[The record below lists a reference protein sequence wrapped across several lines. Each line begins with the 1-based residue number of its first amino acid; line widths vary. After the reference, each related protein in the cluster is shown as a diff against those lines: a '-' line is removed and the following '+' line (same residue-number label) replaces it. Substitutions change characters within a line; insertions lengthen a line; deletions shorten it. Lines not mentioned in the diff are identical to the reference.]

1 MKKSLLITGAA
12 LLVAGSA
19 FAQVKEPT
27 LTKVWKHSTEIESRS
42 AAVYKGTVY
51 VQNGGKLI
59 SWDEKTAEKE
69 VLAKSELAGHA
80 ITCDQAGNI
89 VYSQSKW
96 GTGATN
102 WGFIQ
107 RGQSINFNLDIP
119 TGAAKASSTDSSSRI
134 IGDITSEEGGYM
146 YVGSCAIE
154 KVLMYHLKN
163 MGKENQE
170 ITLKESSAFGLGDFN
185 GNYNVQPMENN
196 VDEISKATNPENLV
210 YVRNRSNMHIYYLNN
225 EGDVVNFAAPKDAYS
240 TCGFDVFVLSDG
252 IKYGIYPLKL
262 NGSYST
268 SFAIVDLAKGNVV
281 AQNATEDAIKSNGTQ
296 YNTLL
301 AEKVSDTKV
310 NIYQFTSKT
319 QVAMYT
325 FEIPEAL
332 TTAIETVD
340 VDANA
345 PVEYYNLQG
354 VKVENPSNGIFIK
367 KQGTKTQKV
376 VL

>member
-19 FAQVKEPT
+19 FAQIEEPT
-27 LTKVWKHSTEIESRS
+27 LKRVWKHSTTIESRS
-42 AAVYKGTVY
+42 AAAYNGTVY
-51 VQNGGKLI
+51 VQNGGKLL
-59 SWDEKTAEKE
+59 SWDKTNNEKE
-69 VLAKSELAGHA
+69 VLEETKLAGHA
-80 ITCDQAGNI
+80 ITCDQVGNI

-96 GTGATN
+96 GAGATD
-102 WGFIQ
+102 WGFIEN
-107 RGQSINFNLDIP
+107 GQSINFTLAIP
-119 TGAAKASSTDSSSRI
+119 TGVSKASSTNSSSRI
-134 IGDITSEEGGYM
+134 IGDITSEKGGYM
-146 YVGSCAIE
+146 YVGNCATE
-154 KVLMYHLKN
+154 KVVMYHLKN
-163 MGKENQE
+163 MGKDNQE
-170 ITLKESSAFGLGDFN
+170 ITLKESSAFGLDNFSGD
-185 GNYNVQPMENN
+185 YNVQPMEN
-196 VDEISKATNPENLV
+196 DIEKLSKATNPENLV
-210 YVRNRSNMHIYYLNN
+210 YVRKRGTKNINYIDKGS
-225 EGDVVNFAAPKDAYS
+225 VANFAAPSGSYS

-252 IKYGIYPLKL
+252 IKYGIYPM
-262 NGSYST
+262 GPTTYST
-268 SFAIVDLAKGNVV
+268 SFAIVDLDKGNVV
-281 AQNATEDAIKSNGTQ
+281 AQNAAEDVINSSGSL

-301 AEKVSDTKV
+301 AEKVSATKV
-310 NIYQFTSKT
+310 NIYQFTNKT

-325 FEIPEAL
+325 FEIPENL

>member
-19 FAQVKEPT
+19 FAQVEEPT
-27 LTKVWKHSTEIESRS
+27 LKRVWKHSTTIESRS
-42 AAVYKGTVY
+42 AAAYNGTVY
-51 VQNGGKLI
+51 VQNKGKLL
-59 SWDEKTAEKE
+59 SWDEKNAEKE
-69 VLAKSELAGHA
+69 VLNDDALTGHA

-89 VYSQSKW
+89 VFTK
-96 GTGATN
+96 GTWKNGAD
-102 WGFIQ
+102 WGFIKD
-107 RGQSINFNLDIP
+107 GIATTFNVSIPEEANLSNA
-119 TGAAKASSTDSSSRI
+119 TNSSSRI
-134 IGDITSEEGGYM
+134 IGNITSEKGGYM
-146 YVGSCAIE
+146 YVGNCATE
-154 KVLMYHLKN
+154 KVVMYHLKN

-170 ITLKESSAFGLGDFN
+170 ITLKESSAFGLGNFSGD
-185 GNYNVQPMENN
+185 YNVQPMEN
-196 VDEISKATNPENLV
+196 DIEKLSKATNPENLV
-210 YVRNRSNMHIYYLNN
+210 YVRYRQTKNINYIDDKGS
-225 EGDVVNFAAPKDAYS
+225 VANFAAPSDSYS

-252 IKYGIYPLKL
+252 IKYGIYPLKYS
-262 NGSYST
+262 GTYST
-268 SFAIVDLAKGNVV
+268 SFAIVDLDKGNVV
-281 AQNATEDAIKSNGTQ
+281 AQNAAEDVIKSSGSL

-301 AEKVSDTKV
+301 AEKVSATKV
-310 NIYQFTSKT
+310 NIYQFTNKT

-325 FEIPEAL
+325 FEIPENL

-354 VKVENPSNGIFIK
+354 VKIENPSNGIFIK

>member
-19 FAQVKEPT
+19 FAQEEPT
-27 LTKVWKHSTEIESRS
+27 LKRVWKHSTTIESRS
-42 AAVYKGTVY
+42 AAAYNGTVY
-51 VQNGGKLI
+51 VQNGGKLL
-59 SWDEKTAEKE
+59 SWDEKNNGKE
-69 VLAKSELAGHA
+69 VLEEKKLAGHA

-96 GTGATN
+96 GAGATN
-102 WGFIQ
+102 WGFIKD
-107 RGQSINFNLDIP
+107 GQSIDFTLTTP
-119 TGAAKASSTDSSSRI
+119 SGASAAGSTDSSGRI
-134 IGDITSEEGGYM
+134 IGDITSENGGYM
-146 YVGSCAIE
+146 YVGSCATE
-154 KVLMYHLKN
+154 KVVMYHLKN
-163 MGKENQE
+163 MGKKNQE
-170 ITLKESSAFGLGDFN
+170 ISLKESSAFGLGSFN
-185 GNYNVQPMENN
+185 GNYNVQPMEN
-196 VDEISKATNPENLV
+196 DIEKLSKATNPENLV
-210 YVRNRSNMHIYYLNN
+210 YVRYRQAKNINYIDDKGS
-225 EGDVVNFAAPKDAYS
+225 VANFAAPSDSYS

-252 IKYGIYPLKL
+252 IKYGIYPLIYS
-262 NGSYST
+262 GTYST
-268 SFAIVDLAKGNVV
+268 SFAIVDLDKGNVV
-281 AQNATEDAIKSNGTQ
+281 VQNAAEDVIKSSGSL

-301 AEKVSDTKV
+301 AEKVSATKV
-310 NIYQFTSKT
+310 NIYQFTNKT

-325 FEIPEAL
+325 FEIPENL

>member
-19 FAQVKEPT
+19 FAQVEEPT
-27 LTKVWKHSTEIESRS
+27 LKRVWKHSTTIESRS
-42 AAVYKGTVY
+42 AAAYNGTVY
-51 VQNGGKLI
+51 VQNGGKLL
-59 SWDEKTAEKE
+59 SWDKTNNGKE
-69 VLAKSELAGHA
+69 VLEETKLAGHA

-89 VYSQSKW
+89 VYSQGKW
-96 GTGATN
+96 GTGATD
-102 WGFIQ
+102 WGFIKD
-107 RGQSINFNLDIP
+107 GNSINFILAIP
-119 TGAAKASSTDSSSRI
+119 AGASKAGSTYSSGRI
-134 IGDITSEEGGYM
+134 IGDITSEKGGYM
-146 YVGSCAIE
+146 YVGSCATE
-154 KVLMYHLKN
+154 KVVMYHLKN
-163 MGKENQE
+163 MGKDNQE
-170 ITLKESSAFGLGDFN
+170 ITLKESSAFGLGNFSGD
-185 GNYNVQPMENN
+185 YNVQPMEN
-196 VDEISKATNPENLV
+196 DIEKLSKATNPENLV
-210 YVRNRSNMHIYYLNN
+210 YVRKRQTMNINYIDDKGS
-225 EGDVVNFAAPKDAYS
+225 VANFAAPSDSYS
-240 TCGFDVFVLSDG
+240 TLGFDVFVLSDG
-252 IKYGIYPLKL
+252 IKYGIYPLKFS
-262 NGSYST
+262 GTYST
-268 SFAIVDLAKGNVV
+268 SFAIVDLDKGNVV
-281 AQNATEDAIKSNGTQ
+281 AQNAAEDVIKSSGSQ

-301 AEKVSDTKV
+301 AEKVSATKV

-325 FEIPEAL
+325 FEIPENL